1 MAGSGEGREVAIP
14 HHGSQMMACR
24 YIPPLIVPCARP
36 HLLRRASSLFTTT
49 RTIPTGGW
57 SSSPERRSTSPAQA
71 DPAVPCLGSSPVS
84 FACPS
89 ISCPSFRTQVPSL
102 VFACVLLVT
111 NPCSWQGCSLA
122 LLLAAMLQGRSPHDL
137 RLPPFLTIRL
147 LHSAR
152 PPLTCTRIGTTHAL
166 HRVSWACIKAASRAG
181 TV

>member
-1 MAGSGEGREVAIP
+1 MP
-14 HHGSQMMACR
+14 HHGSQMTTACR
-24 YIPPLIVPCARP
+24 CIPPLIVPCARP
-36 HLLRRASSLFTTT
+36 HLPRRATSLFTTT

-57 SSSPERRSTSPAQA
+57 SSSPECRSASPAQP
-71 DPAVPCLGSSPVS
+71 DPASAAVPCPGSSPAF
-84 FACPS
+84 FASPF
-89 ISCPSFRTQVPSL
+89 ISCPSFRTQVPSR

-122 LLLAAMLQGRSPHDL
+122 LLTAMLQGPSPHDL
-137 RLPPFLTIRL
+137 GLPPFLTIRL
-147 LHSAR
+147 LHSAS